1 MGHGALGH
9 SHRGKAQKAERRGHS
24 TPTPRNLPSLV
35 EEAAAP

>member
-9 SHRGKAQKAERRGHS
+9 SHRSKAQKAERGGHG
-24 TPTPRNLPSLV
+24 TPTPRNLPGLE